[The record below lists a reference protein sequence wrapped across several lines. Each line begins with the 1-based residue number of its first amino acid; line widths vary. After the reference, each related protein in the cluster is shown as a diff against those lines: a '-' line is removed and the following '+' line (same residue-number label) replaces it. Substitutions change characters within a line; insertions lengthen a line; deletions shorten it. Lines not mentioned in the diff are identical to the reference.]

1 MLSGNQ
7 SIFLYTDGITE
18 ATNEKDEL
26 FGENKLE
33 KTLRT
38 QPDSSPF
45 TVLKMIIK
53 KVHEFSGKTPQSDD
67 ITMLDIQYYS
77 KQ

>member
-1 MLSGNQ
+1 LACGKNVQYTSEEIMLSGNQ

-33 KTLRT
+33 KTLT
-38 QPDSSPF
+38 NS
-45 TVLKMIIK
+45 T
-53 KVHEFSGKTPQSDD
+53 
-67 ITMLDIQYYS
+67 
-77 KQ
+77 

>member
-1 MLSGNQ
+1 MLSDNQ

-33 KTLRT
+33 KFYELNLI
-38 QPDSSPF
+38 Q
-45 TVLKMIIK
+45 
-53 KVHEFSGKTPQSDD
+53 VH
-67 ITMLDIQYYS
+67 LQY
-77 KQ
+77 